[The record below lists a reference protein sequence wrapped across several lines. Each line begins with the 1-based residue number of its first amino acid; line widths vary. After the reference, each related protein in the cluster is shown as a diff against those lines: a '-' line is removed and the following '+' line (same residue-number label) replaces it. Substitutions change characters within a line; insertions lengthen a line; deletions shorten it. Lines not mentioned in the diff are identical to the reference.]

1 MRKLSV
7 NINNTMKL
15 VFALIGACIAI
26 GMAVIL
32 QLNGLLKDV
41 DSLAKIRYQSYQAA
55 DELRQSSDDL
65 TRLGRTYVL
74 TGDDKYEKMYMDVL
88 HIRNGDKPRPQN
100 YHTIYWDMVLQYGQQ
115 PKPNGEAIALQ
126 KMMKNFGFSEAEFAL
141 LKEAQNNS
149 DQLINMEVRAMNAVK
164 GLFKDKSGNYTVK
177 GSPDMSMA
185 ANILHSNEYHSE
197 KSKIMAPIDKFFA
210 QLETRTSEQFSHA
223 YNKVQRTVL
232 IGNIV
237 LGIVFIV
244 AIAGY
249 FIVSRKV
256 STPINEMSNVLKQVD
271 DKSDLSLRVN
281 DLDNS
286 ELGVIAKSINKLLSS
301 YSSTIQKVNHVNS
314 VISEVSESIRISSS
328 SNIEK
333 VNQQCD
339 ELVLASN
346 SMQEM
351 ASALNGVSDSTS
363 RAEEC
368 AGHSEKEAS
377 ESKSIFEKTTVEFA
391 QLETEFTNT
400 SETIQQLAIESNNVS
415 NVLDVIK
422 AIAEQTNLLALN
434 AAIEAARAGE
444 QGRGFA
450 VVADEVRSLAQRTQD
465 STGEIETIVISL
477 QDKAKRST
485 ETINSS
491 AERIQSTRENV
502 TNASNTLNN
511 IQSSALEIFSL
522 NKTIATSTDTHL
534 GESEK
539 ITGNLTNVQELSN
552 QLRITVNN
560 VEPMIQELQTN
571 VHDLSEATKH
581 IKT

>member
-1 MRKLSV
+1 
-7 NINNTMKL
+7 MKL
-15 VFALIGACIAI
+15 VFTLIGICIAV

-41 DSLAKIRYQSYQAA
+41 DSLANIRYQSYQAA

-100 YHTIYWDMVLQYGQQ
+100 YHTVYWDMVLQYGQQ
-115 PKPNGEAIALQ
+115 PKPNGKAIALQ
-126 KMMKNFGFSEAEFAL
+126 KMMENYGFTEAEFAL

-149 DQLINMEVRAMNAVK
+149 DKLINMEVRAMNAVK
-164 GLFKDKSGNYTVK
+164 GLFPDKSGNYTLK
-177 GSPDMSMA
+177 GTPDMSMA
-185 ANILHSNEYHSE
+185 ATLLHSNEYHSE
-197 KSKIMAPIDKFFA
+197 KSKIMAPIESFFT
-210 QLETRTSEQFSHA
+210 QLEARTSEQFRQA

-232 IGNIV
+232 VGNIV
-237 LGIVFIV
+237 LGVVFVV
-244 AIAGY
+244 AIVGY

-256 STPINEMSNVLKQVD
+256 ASPINEMAQVLKQVD
-271 DKSDLSLRVN
+271 DESNLALRVA
-281 DLDNS
+281 DLEKS
-286 ELGVIAKSINKLLSS
+286 ELGVIAKSINKVLSS
-301 YSSTIQKVNHVNS
+301 YSLTINKINHVNAA
-314 VISEVSESIRISSS
+314 ITEMSENIRTSSA

-333 VNQQCD
+333 VNRQCE
-339 ELVLASN
+339 ELEMASS
-346 SMQEM
+346 SMQDM
-351 ASALNGVSDSTS
+351 ASALGGVSESTN

-368 AGHSEKEAS
+368 AGHSEQEAS
-377 ESKSIFEKTTVEFA
+377 ASKAIFEKTTTEFS

-400 SETIQQLAIESNNVS
+400 SDTIQQLAVESNNVG

-450 VVADEVRSLAQRTQD
+450 VVADEVRSLAQRTQE
-465 STGEIETIVISL
+465 STGEIETMILSL
-477 QDKAKRST
+477 QEKAKHST
-485 ETINSS
+485 QTITSS
-491 AERIQSTRENV
+491 AEKMKSTRGNV
-502 TNASNTLNN
+502 SSASDALNN
-511 IQSSALEIFSL
+511 IQESALEIFSL
-522 NKTIATSTDTHL
+522 NKAIASATETHL
-534 GESEK
+534 GSSEK
-539 ITGNLTNVQELSN
+539 ITENLSNVQNLSD
-552 QLRITVNN
+552 QLRITVNE
-560 VEPMIQELQTN
+560 VEPMIQALQAN